1 MQREK
6 INLEEILR
14 NKIGY
19 LGSEPN
25 LSKLVKERA
34 TSYDIISAMK
44 EACRQ
49 TLELCAKNVKT
60 EPVYTKACD
69 DHTPYWGACCSCGQ
83 YNNPDIKIGDK
94 INKQS
99 ILDTINQII

>member
-1 MQREK
+1 MSERR

-49 TLELCAKNVKT
+49 TIELCAENATAKIIT
-60 EPVYTKACD
+60 EWSGNTGSEYCD
-69 DHTPYWGACCSCGQ
+69 EYAVV
-83 YNNPDIKIGDK
+83 
-94 INKQS
+94 NKQS
-99 ILDTINQII
+99 ILNTINQIE